1 LEVLFVAIAL
11 IQPQP
16 DNQSAAA
23 IDLRQSRIDEFLQG
37 KCLAPLSQRAYRQD
51 LAAFLNWCDTPWES
65 VTPRQVV
72 QFKTALMRSH
82 PTTQQRVLSDATV
95 RRMLGT
101 LRNLYNWLQR
111 VGYVS
116 HNPTIAIELP
126 KLPEPPMQHL
136 TDSQV
141 AQIFEAAIA
150 TQLPERNLALLWVLQ
165 HNLRASEVCGLDF
178 ADYDGQR
185 LQIRQAKAN
194 SIGVVPLSFEARAW
208 LDTYLKWRED
218 QGEVLSPTA
227 PLFISYSR
235 QNRGDRLGY
244 EGLRKLMDKL
254 SVTVGFKF
262 HAHQF
267 RHTYAT
273 NLMLKGMNPHHIMT
287 LTRHKSPQNFRRY
300 SKAAENI
307 AAERAFYQAIGENPT
322 A

>member
-1 LEVLFVAIAL
+1 
-11 IQPQP
+11 
-16 DNQSAAA
+16 
-23 IDLRQSRIDEFLQG
+23 
-37 KCLAPLSQRAYRQD
+37 
-51 LAAFLNWCDTPWES
+51 
-65 VTPRQVV
+65 V
-72 QFKTALMRSH
+72 QFKTALMRLH
-82 PTTQQRVLSDATV
+82 PATHKRVLSDATV

-116 HNPTIAIELP
+116 HNPTISIDLP

-136 TDSQV
+136 TEAQV
-141 AQIFEAAIA
+141 QQIFEAAIMS
-150 TQLPERNLALLWVLQ
+150 QLPERNLALLWVLH
-165 HNLRASEVCGLDF
+165 HNLRASEVCALNLS
-178 ADYDGQR
+178 DYDGQR
-185 LQIRQAKAN
+185 VHIRQAKAN
-194 SIGVVPLSFEARAW
+194 SVGVVPLNFEARAW
-208 LDTYLKWRED
+208 LDTYLRWRED
-218 QGEVLSPTA
+218 QAEVLNPTT

-254 SVTVGFKF
+254 SHDIGFKF

-307 AAERAFYQAIGENPT
+307 AAERAFYLAIGETP
-322 A
+322 

>member
-1 LEVLFVAIAL
+1 MALTL
-11 IQPQP
+11 IQPLP
-16 DNQSAAA
+16 DDALRAVEDHRA
-23 IDLRQSRIDEFLQG
+23 IIDRRQTRIDEFLQA
-37 KCLAPLSQRAYRQD
+37 KSLAPNSQRAYRQD
-51 LAAFLNWCDTPWES
+51 LQTFLNWTNLPWEAI
-65 VTPRQVV
+65 TPRQII
-72 QFKTALMRSH
+72 QFKTDLLRRAPDSH
-82 PTTQQRVLSDATV
+82 KRVLSDATV
-95 RRMLGT
+95 RRILGT

-111 VGYVS
+111 IGYVS
-116 HNPTIAIELP
+116 HNPTAAIELP

-136 TDSQV
+136 TDAQV
-141 AQIFEAAIA
+141 QQIFEAAIA

-165 HNLRASEVCGLDF
+165 HNLRASEVCALNL

-185 LQIRQAKAN
+185 LNIRQAKAG
-194 SIGVVPLSFEARAW
+194 SVGIVPLSFEARAW
-208 LDTYLKWRED
+208 LDTYLRWRED
-218 QGEVLSPTA
+218 QAEILSPTA

-235 QNRGDRLGY
+235 QNSGDRLGY

-254 SVTVGFKF
+254 SHAVGFKF

-307 AAERAFYQAIGENPT
+307 AAERAFYLAIGET
-322 A
+322 D